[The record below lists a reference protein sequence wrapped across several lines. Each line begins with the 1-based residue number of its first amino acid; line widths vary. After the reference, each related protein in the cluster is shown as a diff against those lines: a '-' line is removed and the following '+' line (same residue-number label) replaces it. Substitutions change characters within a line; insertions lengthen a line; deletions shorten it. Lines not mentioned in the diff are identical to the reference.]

1 MYGQLINFVLTGMY
15 KQMHTGIILLVDLQK
30 LSDTLGYG
38 VLLKKHEMFWFP
50 EICNEMVL
58 YLCFF

>member
-1 MYGQLINFVLTGMY
+1 MY

-30 LSDTLGYG
+30 PSDTLGYG
-38 VLLKKHEMFWFP
+38 VLLKKHEMLWFP